1 MILAIELQ
9 FQGVVEVLRADLDLG
24 ASFARLSV
32 KRARL
37 GPVLEADKVK
47 EGKEDKKDKK
57 EEKQDKLVALQ
68 LLARDHKHLLRG
80 ELSLFSKGMQ

>member
-9 FQGVVEVLRADLDLG
+9 FQGVVEVLRADLDLD

-37 GPVLEADKVK
+37 GVLEADKEK